1 MRAATSVVGERPA
14 LEARGVGAGRQLHD
28 VSLAVHPGEVLG
40 LAALEGQG
48 QEALFEILAGNR
60 KPDRGELV
68 IDGRP
73 VRARH
78 PFDVIRRGVVLVPAD
93 RLHALLPQ
101 RSIRENIAIP
111 LFNRVGQVGTDRARP
126 RSAPESTRR
135 SAGCRSTPGRRAR
148 CAGSRAATSRR

>member
-1 MRAATSVVGERPA
+1 MKTAIVAAMLGEAAASVRDEARVRAATSVVGERPA
-14 LEARGVGAGRQLHD
+14 LEARGLGAGRQLHD

-48 QEALFEILAGNR
+48 QEALFEILAGNY

-73 VRARH
+73 VHARH

-101 RSIRENIAIP
+101 RSIRENIALP
-111 LFNRVGQVGTDRARP
+111 LFNRIAKWGPIRPGPGARA
-126 RSAPESTRR
+126 
-135 SAGCRSTPGRRAR
+135 G
-148 CAGSRAATSRR
+148 